1 MMWGWLAD
9 FLTFLRAAVSVW
21 LVWLGLTQGASALPQ
36 AIWITL
42 VAWLG
47 DSLDGPLA
55 RRSRRPTLLGRYD
68 FLFDVTLT
76 WSALIYVTLS
86 GFLPV
91 WLTAVYTLLASL
103 IVALVQRKAVMILF
117 MRPVDVTC
125 GMVAL
130 TRAPETG
137 WVLAATLAGL
147 AVVHRQRL
155 RDQVPR
161 WLREL
166 RKISHLWRSD
176 EMSDIQP
183 EEDAPSWP

>member
-1 MMWGWLAD
+1 M
-9 FLTFLRAAVSVW
+9 
-21 LVWLGLTQGASALPQ
+21 
-36 AIWITL
+36 TL
-42 VAWLG
+42 IAWLG

-68 FLFDVTLT
+68 FFFDVTLT

-91 WLTAVYTLLASL
+91 WLTVLYTLLASL

-117 MRPVDVTC
+117 MRPIDVTC

-130 TRAPETG
+130 MRAPEAG
-137 WVLAATLAGL
+137 WALVATLLGL

-155 RDQVPR
+155 RDEVPR

-166 RKISHLWRSD
+166 GRIFHQS
-176 EMSDIQP
+176 P
-183 EEDAPSWP
+183 